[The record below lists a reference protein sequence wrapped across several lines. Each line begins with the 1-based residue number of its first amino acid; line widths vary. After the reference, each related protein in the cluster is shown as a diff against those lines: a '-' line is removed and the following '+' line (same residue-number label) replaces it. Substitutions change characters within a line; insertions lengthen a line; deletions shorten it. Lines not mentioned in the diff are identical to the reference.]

1 MFKHEICGKSFDM
14 ERALCKLE
22 DTALRNCVFA
32 GPTDGESPLKHPQ
45 NILVENCSFSLRYP
59 LWHADRFELWK
70 CRLDEKARAALWY
83 CFNGKILDSVLG
95 GIKALR
101 DCQNILLER
110 CLINSPEF
118 GWKCRG
124 ITVNDSTLEAEY
136 VFLDTQ
142 DLYLKN
148 LKQNGKYS
156 FQYCRDI
163 VIENSVLDTK
173 DAFWHSEN
181 VAGRNSVI
189 KGEYLG
195 WFSTNLVLENCE
207 IEGTQPLCF
216 AKDLILKNC
225 TMKNTDLA
233 FEESSVRAEIR
244 GSVLSI
250 KNPLSGS
257 ILADDYGEI
266 IEEEPGRASILK
278 RKE

>member
-1 MFKHEICGKSFDM
+1 MC
-14 ERALCKLE
+14 
-22 DTALRNCVFA
+22 FA

-45 NILVENCSFSLRYP
+45 NIVVENCLFSLRYP

-163 VIENSVLDTK
+163 VIEDSVLDTK

-181 VAGRNSVI
+181 VTVRNSVI

-244 GSVLSI
+244 GSVLSV

-266 IEEEPGRASILK
+266 IEEESGRASILK